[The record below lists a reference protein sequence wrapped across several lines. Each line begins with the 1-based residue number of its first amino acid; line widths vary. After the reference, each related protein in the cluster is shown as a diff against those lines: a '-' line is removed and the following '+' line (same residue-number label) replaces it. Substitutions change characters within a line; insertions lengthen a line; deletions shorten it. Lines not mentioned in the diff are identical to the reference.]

1 MNHSELKEATND
13 FDENLIIAKG
23 GFGVVYKASNF
34 RSSGTIVAVKMLN
47 KVNNTVVLHLLSTI
61 LQDGVAAL
69 KASSELQLEAEV
81 FALTKLV

>member
-1 MNHSELKEATND
+1 M
-13 FDENLIIAKG
+13 
-23 GFGVVYKASNF
+23 
-34 RSSGTIVAVKMLN
+34 AVKMLN

>member
-13 FDENLIIAKG
+13 FDENLIIGKG

-47 KVNNTVVLHLLSTI
+47 KVII
-61 LQDGVAAL
+61 L
-69 KASSELQLEAEV
+69 
-81 FALTKLV
+81 

>member
-23 GFGVVYKASNF
+23 GSGVVYKASNF